1 MRVLVTSAL
10 MRNRDGNVTT
20 KPDNRLSVNVESM
33 FRLVNFRSDTTEVPM
48 KSLTNSP
55 HQELVWS
62 QPQLAARFY
71 ELRDDCDLYATL
83 KWERSTGSLAHGES
97 DDGKWSFKRSGFLRP
112 RVIVRE
118 LGSSSDLATFEAG
131 WAGGRQLLFADGHG
145 YYWRQ
150 RSFWHNEW
158 AFENER
164 SEIVAQFQTEL
175 FRLKQKAA
183 FRLLPQ
189 ASLQTDRPLPA
200 TLGMY
205 LMILSNDDAAIVSI
219 VAIS

>member
-131 WAGGRQLLFADGHG
+131 WAGAVSCCLPMDMVTTGGSEVFGTMSGRSRTNVAKLS
-145 YYWRQ
+145 
-150 RSFWHNEW
+150 RSFRQS
-158 AFENER
+158 F
-164 SEIVAQFQTEL
+164 F
-175 FRLKQKAA
+175 
-183 FRLLPQ
+183 
-189 ASLQTDRPLPA
+189 D
-200 TLGMY
+200 
-205 LMILSNDDAAIVSI
+205 
-219 VAIS
+219 